1 MRAAPPHARGGRPVH
16 AKPVVAI
23 YREMLLEYNEPFILF
38 VHFIGVDTLVVP
50 RRLEDYC
57 DRARVLV
64 SEQASVA

>member
-1 MRAAPPHARGGRPVH
+1 
-16 AKPVVAI
+16 
-23 YREMLLEYNEPFILF
+23 MLLEYNEPFILF

-64 SEQASVA
+64 SEQPSVA